1 MSFTRQTGAW
11 ATQACMSERHWEKH
25 AVYFLHRNIAI
36 TKFHKRREILN
47 HDIMIYAQ
55 VQVMQAVAFGPL
67 HEVTQKEDFKSIWN
81 SRDQGQYWLQVITE
95 KSD

>member
-1 MSFTRQTGAW
+1 MVT
-11 ATQACMSERHWEKH
+11 E
-25 AVYFLHRNIAI
+25 RNIQF
-36 TKFHKRREILN
+36 FHIHRSREILD

-55 VQVMQAVAFGPL
+55 LQVIQAAAFGPL
-67 HEVTQKEDFKSIWN
+67 HEVTQKEDFKIWN